1 MEWLKISTSTE
12 LVRVAT
18 NEIVYVRA
26 DGNYSDL
33 MLTNGK
39 KRKMTFQ
46 LHFFDEVFQL
56 LRNNVF
62 VRVGR
67 SLIVN
72 KRYIH
77 VVNLTDQMLVFGGQ
91 TITGE
96 IAPVQVSRDS
106 LKKLKELLEEE
117 KGDNYEE
124 NLYTAFLRCCLDC
137 SSRQQ

>member
-18 NEIVYVRA
+18 SEIVYVRA

-117 KGDNYEE
+117 KGDNYE
-124 NLYTAFLRCCLDC
+124 
-137 SSRQQ
+137 

>member
-33 MLTNGK
+33 ILTNGK

-117 KGDNYEE
+117 KGDNYE
-124 NLYTAFLRCCLDC
+124 
-137 SSRQQ
+137 

>member
-12 LVRVAT
+12 PVRLAT

-117 KGDNYEE
+117 KGDNYE
-124 NLYTAFLRCCLDC
+124 
-137 SSRQQ
+137 